1 MRIALMFTL
10 SFSIILILSMLFVFF
25 AFQQI
30 LLTQSDSGLRQFNN
44 YIANIV
50 NDHQEEIL
58 DLPSDERLDYIAD
71 SINTYTDNNIF
82 IHYELEDNFGNM
94 VASSEMTTT
103 ILAESQVSNSL
114 DLFVIID
121 FSAEDEITSIDDFT
135 VSTLKYDNTSYYYLP
150 STIIISDD
158 YYINVQL
165 LDNIDESFKD
175 IQILFILLCIAAV
188 VGVIATI
195 LIGIYGTANAL
206 QPLVKISNTAKTISE
221 NNLHTRIPETGHKDE
236 VDRLIISFNEMLRKL
251 EHAFETQQQFVSDAS
266 HELRIPLT
274 IMSGYID
281 IIGSWGQDD
290 IELQKE
296 SFEAIQ
302 HEVEHMKKLINDLL
316 MLARIENE
324 KLHIN
329 FSPVDPN
336 SILLKVYD
344 EFRMIDPNH
353 IYQKELLSE
362 GLIMGDPQLL
372 TQGIRALLENAQ
384 KYTPEGKMIT
394 LKSNCENNIYTIIVK
409 DQGIGISA
417 ENINKITQ
425 RFYRADK
432 ARSKE
437 TGGTG
442 LGLSIVSS
450 IVNLHHGEMEIESE
464 INKGTTIKLIFNC
477 TEER

>member
-1 MRIALMFTL
+1 
-10 SFSIILILSMLFVFF
+10 
-25 AFQQI
+25 
-30 LLTQSDSGLRQFNN
+30 
-44 YIANIV
+44 
-50 NDHQEEIL
+50 
-58 DLPSDERLDYIAD
+58 
-71 SINTYTDNNIF
+71 
-82 IHYELEDNFGNM
+82 
-94 VASSEMTTT
+94 
-103 ILAESQVSNSL
+103 
-114 DLFVIID
+114 
-121 FSAEDEITSIDDFT
+121 
-135 VSTLKYDNTSYYYLP
+135 LP

-158 YYINVQL
+158 YNINVQL
-165 LDNIDESFKD
+165 LDNIDESFED
-175 IQILFILLCIAAV
+175 IKVLFILLCIAAI

-221 NNLHTRIPETGHKDE
+221 NNLHTRIPETGHQDE

-251 EHAFETQQQFVSDAS
+251 EHAFESQQQFVSDAS

-316 MLARIENE
+316 MLTRIENE

-329 FSPVDPN
+329 FSPINPN
-336 SILLKVYD
+336 NILIKVYE
-344 EFRMIDPNH
+344 EFQMIDQKH
-353 IYQKELLSE
+353 IYQKDLLSE
-362 GLIMGDPQLL
+362 GFIMGDTQLL
-372 TQGIRALLENAQ
+372 TQCIRDLLENAQ
-384 KYTPEGKMIT
+384 KYTPVGKKIT
-394 LKSNCENNIYTIIVK
+394 LKSRCESNLFTIIVK
-409 DQGIGISA
+409 DEGIGIS
-417 ENINKITQ
+417 EKNIEKITQ
-425 RFYRADK
+425 RFYRVDE

-450 IVNLHHGEMEIESE
+450 IVNLHHGTLEIKS
-464 INKGTTIKLIFNC
+464 NLNQGTAFILTFNC
-477 TEER
+477 INNTIE